1 MSKSLPPG
9 WRRVRLGDVLEPVNR
24 FEKLDPDREYR
35 LLGVKWYAQGVFERE
50 PKFGKVIAAKQ
61 LNRVEEG
68 DFVYNRLF
76 AWKGSFAVVGNGHA
90 GGYVSGE
97 FPVFRAKPDAILA
110 EFLYRHFS
118 RPQAW
123 RLVEHHSTGT
133 TNMSRNRWR
142 EEQFLSWHISLP
154 PINEQERII
163 ATLRGADDAIEANI
177 EVIARTLALK
187 KSLADELLRRGLPG
201 VHTRFKDSALGR
213 IPEAW
218 EVRRLDEVA
227 RVERG
232 KFTHRPRN
240 EPSMY
245 GGATPFVQTGDIT
258 ASGWYLHGYSQTLSE
273 RGLTVSRLFPAGTI
287 LLAIAQTR
295 GNIGATTITRFPVA
309 FPDSVVGITPNAGFT
324 PEYLLTALE
333 HAQRRIIGAAT
344 ESAQA
349 NLSLDL
355 LRPVPIEV
363 PTKAERELIT
373 KAVKDIEQC
382 LERAHEN
389 LKSLRVLR
397 DGLLPS
403 LLLAGSTETGATQR
417 REV

>member
-9 WRRVRLGDVLEPVNR
+9 WRRVRLGEFVKERNGFVTIDDSKTYRRITVRLHNKGIEPRDEVPG
-24 FEKLDPDREYR
+24 FK
-35 LLGVKWYAQGVFERE
+35 VKTKKQKVVKAGDLVVAEIDA
-50 PKFGKVIAAKQ
+50 KVGGFGIAAPETEGAIVSSHYFLFTVDQSVCELGYLDACIRKGMLHKQ
-61 LNRVEEG
+61 VTAVGSTNYAAIRPGQVLDYRV
-68 DFVYNRLF
+68 
-76 AWKGSFAVVGNGHA
+76 
-90 GGYVSGE
+90 
-97 FPVFRAKPDAILA
+97 P
-110 EFLYRHFS
+110 
-118 RPQAW
+118 
-123 RLVEHHSTGT
+123 
-133 TNMSRNRWR
+133 
-142 EEQFLSWHISLP
+142 LP
-154 PINEQERII
+154 PLSQQKRI
-163 ATLRGADDAIEANI
+163 AAALRGVDEAIKANE
-177 EVIARTLALK
+177 EVITRTLALK

-201 VHTRFKDSALGR
+201 AHTRFKDSALGR